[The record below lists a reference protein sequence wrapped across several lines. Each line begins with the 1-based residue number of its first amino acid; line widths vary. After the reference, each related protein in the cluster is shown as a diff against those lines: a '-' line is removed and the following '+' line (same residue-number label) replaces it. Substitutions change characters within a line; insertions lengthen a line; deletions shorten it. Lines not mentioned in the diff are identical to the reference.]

1 MPALSGPGKRRPG
14 ELRPREIDGNAA
26 DASRGEELVEGP
38 RTPASPARVPSA
50 IEDSTR
56 ITDEISG
63 SSSATTSR
71 MNASHSGSLRSTAIS
86 ATCQEPRDPDPERV
100 RAAARQARTRES
112 PRACARREPAA
123 RRYGPRSA
131 PGRPDG
137 ARAEPLPDDAQ
148 GVHPGFWGDHP
159 RTGHAAARGTAGF
172 AVISRTG
179 ATVWLMTSAAPER
192 TAPPRL
198 PARPARLAA
207 LLGRFGPLA
216 VAAGLSVGITP
227 APASAGVAWSAPVV
241 VAHGAELDSGAANR
255 SGALA
260 LTFRVPGGPPDF
272 SGAPSG
278 SAGLDM
284 LVAAP
289 NGGVSTV
296 AQLTSSTTALGTAT
310 ALAGDGDAAVTWTD
324 TAAPGAVWAAI
335 RSASGSTGPPQEL
348 TTTAYRFAGPVVAA
362 DDRGDAAVAW
372 VDDPTRAVLV
382 SFRAPGG
389 SFTAPVLA
397 SPGEGSYGK
406 PALTMAADG
415 TTTVA
420 WEATGPPGL
429 VTTGGPPP
437 TPPGLVMAATG
448 PPGGAFSGPRVAIPS
463 PAGATVGATV
473 GSITVADLAARSDA
487 SGRVVLS
494 ALVGQLSL
502 PGSGPASAL
511 IDTTAVGAGPFGAT
525 QAIPGLPP
533 SPGSTAPSL
542 ALGGGG
548 TLLEAHGVSASSATA
563 LQTTLGA
570 AGGGLRTALPYQY
583 AAIGGLSAS
592 SIAAGFDAGDD
603 AVVAFT
609 VDHPISTSAFSNG
622 NFAEGSILSV
632 VDRPGAPTWC
642 SAQLISGLISPYYPI
657 FAGFGDQG
665 GGIVGYQ
672 QTPKDEIAVAYLRP
686 IAGDCPPP
694 APTTAAPPTPLS
706 VAAAAPAD
714 PKLRSATIQ
723 ATCLMTGRCR
733 GRLTLLDSRSRTLA
747 TGSFSVAAAHT
758 KGVHLQ
764 ITSRGRTEL
773 HSRRRVPVRA
783 VLAVGRRASTVPAPI
798 YLER

>member
-1 MPALSGPGKRRPG
+1 M
-14 ELRPREIDGNAA
+14 
-26 DASRGEELVEGP
+26 
-38 RTPASPARVPSA
+38 TSPAP
-50 IEDSTR
+50 
-56 ITDEISG
+56 
-63 SSSATTSR
+63 
-71 MNASHSGSLRSTAIS
+71 
-86 ATCQEPRDPDPERV
+86 EP
-100 RAAARQARTRES
+100 
-112 PRACARREPAA
+112 
-123 RRYGPRSA
+123 
-131 PGRPDG
+131 
-137 ARAEPLPDDAQ
+137 
-148 GVHPGFWGDHP
+148 
-159 RTGHAAARGTAGF
+159 
-172 AVISRTG
+172 
-179 ATVWLMTSAAPER
+179 
-192 TAPPRL
+192 TAPPPVPVRL
-198 PARPARLAA
+198 ARPPAVRGRCGRL
-207 LLGRFGPLA
+207 GPLA
-216 VAAGLSVGITP
+216 IAAGLGLGVTP
-227 APASAGVAWSAPVV
+227 APASAGVAWSPPVV

-255 SGALA
+255 SGSLA

-289 NGGVSTV
+289 GGGVSPV

-310 ALAGDGDAAVTWTD
+310 ALAGNGDAVVTWTD
-324 TAAPGAVWAAI
+324 TAAPGAVWAAV
-335 RSASGSTGPPQEL
+335 RSAAGSASQPQEL

-372 VDDPTRAVLV
+372 IDDATRAVLV

-389 SFTAPVLA
+389 AFTAPVLA
-397 SPGEGSYGK
+397 SPGEASYGQ

-420 WEATGPPGL
+420 WEATEPPGL

-437 TPPGLVMAATG
+437 SPPGLVMAATG
-448 PPGGAFSGPRVAIPS
+448 PPGGAFSAPRVAVPS
-463 PAGATVGATV
+463 PAGLTVGATV

-494 ALVGQLSL
+494 AVIGQLSL
-502 PGSGPASAL
+502 PGSGPASSL
-511 IDTTAVGAGPFGAT
+511 IETTAVGAGPFGAA
-525 QAIPGLPP
+525 QAIPGLPS
-533 SPGSTAPSL
+533 SPGSPPPSL
-542 ALGGGG
+542 ALGSGG
-548 TLLEAHGVSASSATA
+548 TLLAAHGVSASSATA

-570 AGGGLRTALPYQY
+570 AGGALSTALPYQY

-592 SIAAGFDAGDD
+592 SIATGFDAAGD
-603 AVVAFT
+603 AIAAFT
-609 VDHPISTSAFSNG
+609 VDHPISTTAFSNG

-632 VDRPGAPTWC
+632 VHPPGAPAWC

-657 FAGFGDQG
+657 FAGFGEQG

-672 QTPKDEIAVAYLRP
+672 QTPKDAIAVAYLRP

-694 APTTAAPPTPLS
+694 APTTAAATAPLS

-714 PKLRSATIQ
+714 ARLRSATIQ
-723 ATCLMTGRCR
+723 ATCLTTARCR

-758 KGVHLQ
+758 KGIHLQ

-773 HSRRRVPVRA
+773 RSRHRVAVRA
-783 VLAVGRRASTVPAPI
+783 RLAVARHTSTVPAPI
-798 YLER
+798 YLQR

>member
-1 MPALSGPGKRRPG
+1 MP
-14 ELRPREIDGNAA
+14 
-26 DASRGEELVEGP
+26 
-38 RTPASPARVPSA
+38 SPATQPV
-50 IEDSTR
+50 
-56 ITDEISG
+56 
-63 SSSATTSR
+63 
-71 MNASHSGSLRSTAIS
+71 
-86 ATCQEPRDPDPERV
+86 V
-100 RAAARQARTRES
+100 
-112 PRACARREPAA
+112 
-123 RRYGPRSA
+123 
-131 PGRPDG
+131 RPD
-137 ARAEPLPDDAQ
+137 
-148 GVHPGFWGDHP
+148 
-159 RTGHAAARGTAGF
+159 
-172 AVISRTG
+172 
-179 ATVWLMTSAAPER
+179 
-192 TAPPRL
+192 
-198 PARPARLAA
+198 RPARLRSLTA
-207 LLGRFGPLA
+207 PLA
-216 VAAGLSVGITP
+216 DSRPLAGATVALALVLALALALALALGLGVAT
-227 APASAGVAWSAPVV
+227 APAWAGVAWSAPVV

-260 LTFRVPGGPPDF
+260 LTFRVPAGPPDF

-289 NGGVSTV
+289 DGGASPV
-296 AQLTSSTTALGTAT
+296 AHLTSSTTALGTAT
-310 ALAGDGDAAVTWTD
+310 ALAGDGEAVVTWTD
-324 TAAPGAVWAAI
+324 TATPGSVWAAV
-335 RSASGSTGPPQEL
+335 RSPSGSTSPPQQL
-348 TTTAYRFAGPVVAA
+348 TSVAYRFAGPVVAA

-372 VDDPTRAVLV
+372 VDDATRAVLV
-382 SFRAPGG
+382 SFRGPGG
-389 SFTAPVLA
+389 PFTAPVLA
-397 SPGEGSYGK
+397 SPGEGSYAG

-429 VTTGGPPP
+429 QATAGPPP

-448 PPGGAFSGPRVAIPS
+448 PAGGPFSAPRAALSS
-463 PAGATVGATV
+463 PTGATVGATL
-473 GSITVADLAARSDA
+473 GSIAVADLTARSDA
-487 SGRVVLS
+487 TGRVVIS
-494 ALVGQLSL
+494 ALIGQLGL
-502 PGSGPASAL
+502 PGSGPAPTL
-511 IDTTAVGAGPFGAT
+511 IDTTAAGPGPFGTA

-533 SPGSTAPSL
+533 SPGSPPPSL
-542 ALGGGG
+542 ALGSGG

-570 AGGGLRTALPYQY
+570 ASGGLSTALPYQY

-592 SIAAGFDAGDD
+592 SIASGFDAGGD

-632 VDRPGAPTWC
+632 VHRPGAPSWC

-657 FAGFGDQG
+657 FAGFGDRG

-672 QTPKDEIAVAYLRP
+672 QTPKDELAVAYLRP

-694 APTTAAPPTPLS
+694 APTTAAPPAPLS
-706 VAAAAPAD
+706 VAAAAPVD
-714 PKLRSATIQ
+714 PQLRSATIQ
-723 ATCLMTGRCR
+723 ATCLTTGRCR

-758 KGVHLQ
+758 KAIRLQ

-773 HSRRRVPVRA
+773 HSRKRVAVRA
-783 VLAVGRRASTVPAPI
+783 VLAVARHASTVPAQI